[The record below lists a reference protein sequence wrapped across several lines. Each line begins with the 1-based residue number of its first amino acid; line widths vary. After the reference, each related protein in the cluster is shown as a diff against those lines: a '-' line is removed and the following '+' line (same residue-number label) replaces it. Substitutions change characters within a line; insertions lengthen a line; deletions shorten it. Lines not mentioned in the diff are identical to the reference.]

1 MQMEGESA
9 QRFAARLL
17 ERVQAEAPALDVALR
32 WVEAEGAFRAETAS
46 AGMGLIR
53 FADGKCDVRPE
64 AEAWTRISILH
75 VLREG
80 GGAQDNAALALDRA
94 LAGLICGAPGREVD
108 RLLCRAREA
117 PTCCAR
123 ERFGGVLCEAAVVSV
138 GGQAR
143 LVVFSCEKSGC
154 PGKRG

>member
-1 MQMEGESA
+1 MQMEVESSYL
-9 QRFAARLL
+9 FSLRLL
-17 ERVQAEAPALDVALR
+17 ERVRAEAPALDVALR
-32 WVEAEGAFRAETAS
+32 WV
-46 AGMGLIR
+46 
-53 FADGKCDVRPE
+53 E

-94 LAGLICGAPGREVD
+94 LAGLVCGAPGREVD

-123 ERFGGVLCEAAVVSV
+123 ERFGGVLCEAAVVSM

-154 PGKRG
+154 LGKRG

>member
-1 MQMEGESA
+1 MEGESA

-17 ERVQAEAPALDVALR
+17 ERVRAEAPALDVALR

-94 LAGLICGAPGREVD
+94 LAQRAIPAILASAPLGALTALPKALEEYP
-108 RLLCRAREA
+108 LSRALMEE
-117 PTCCAR
+117 P
-123 ERFGGVLCEAAVVSV
+123 LP
-138 GGQAR
+138 
-143 LVVFSCEKSGC
+143 L
-154 PGKRG
+154 PPL

>member
-17 ERVQAEAPALDVALR
+17 ERVRAEAPALDVALR

-46 AGMGLIR
+46 ARMGLIR

-75 VLREG
+75 VL
-80 GGAQDNAALALDRA
+80 
-94 LAGLICGAPGREVD
+94 
-108 RLLCRAREA
+108 
-117 PTCCAR
+117 
-123 ERFGGVLCEAAVVSV
+123 CEAAVVSM

-143 LVVFSCEKSGC
+143 LVVFSCEKSGR
-154 PGKRG
+154 PGTRG